1 MIILQNKAEFNR
13 QEVVTNKGHQQNEVV
28 YYFLDVAVLYRLEDL
43 FKLLLKVLSDDVDH
57 D

>member
-28 YYFLDVAVLYRLEDL
+28 YYFLDVAVLYLLEDL
-43 FKLLLKVLSDDVDH
+43 FKLLFKVLSDDVDH